1 MIEKI
6 GIICAGDKELEPFL
20 KELEVSEL
28 VEKAMLKFYEG
39 KLCGFEVVI
48 LFCGVCKVNAAIA
61 SQILIDTFNVK
72 KIINAG
78 TAGGMDPRLKIF
90 DTVISTETAYHDVE
104 KGILT
109 DFHPWMESVYF
120 EVDKKLL
127 NAAKEAA
134 AKIHTKGKIYFGRMV
149 TGEAFIADD
158 GRKQIIDKFNPLS
171 VDMETASIAH
181 VCYVNQIPFIAI
193 RTITDTAEHSGS
205 SAFEENLKES
215 SIISMEVTK
224 ALLQEMR

>member
-6 GIICAGDKELEPFL
+6 GIICAGDRELEPFL
-20 KELEVSEL
+20 KEIEVNEL

-61 SQILIDTFNVK
+61 SQILIDTFNIK

-90 DTVISTETAYHDVE
+90 DTVISTEVAYHDVE

-109 DFHPWMESVYF
+109 EFHPWMKSVYF
-120 EVDKKLL
+120 EADKKMLK
-127 NAAKEAA
+127 AAKEAA
-134 AKIHTKGKIYFGRMV
+134 SKIHTKGKIYFGRMV
-149 TGEAFIADD
+149 TGEAFITDE
-158 GRKQIIDKFNPLS
+158 GRQQIIDKFNPLS

-193 RTITDTAEHSGS
+193 RTITDTAEHRGS

-224 ALLQEMR
+224 ALLQEIR